1 MREQIRTY
9 LQHPWMRTVVSL
21 LAVISILAGAAMV
34 GAVPQTA
41 DASDVM
47 NVVKNGS
54 FESGFTSQPGCGM
67 VGSGWTCFT
76 NGGAAEYGF
85 YDDMWEPVVADGKH
99 SQLLEINTKGLV
111 VADADR
117 YSGIYQTVWVK
128 PGEVYKLSL
137 AGMLR
142 TTNLEGDPWRYRVEV
157 GYTHG
162 PQTDWQHVKN
172 WQDVGWDDYYERT
185 KPGGFSGF
193 MGQIK
198 AKEET
203 LTLYIRVW
211 KKWGVP
217 NEEIDVNLDAIS
229 LVGMVDPMG
238 HGSMGQGMSEKPMA
252 MPMANMQGE
261 MMAESGQAMK
271 PMGDM
276 GMSQSC
282 GGPSLLYNGSFEKGF
297 NPASIGHVGKGWG
310 SYTNGGAASYG
321 FYDDMWAPV
330 VADGK
335 HAQLIEINTKGIMP
349 ADGDRYAGIYQ
360 RIGKLKVGKAYEL
373 TVRGVLRGTGG
384 EAGDPNRWEAQVGY
398 NWGGDTNWQHVSNWE
413 GMDLGGIQ
421 KRTEPTSIGTYKVR
435 FTAHEPSMVLFL
447 QGWFKWGETNLEMD
461 LNYDELSLRACE
473 STEMKPEMK
482 PGHPDMGGGM
492 MPPMKPEHP
501 IANMCEHVVKPGDML
516 SGIAEQYG
524 TTVAA
529 LMKANNISNPNIIY
543 VGQKLVIPG
552 CEMGM
557 MPTPYMTQGMMAQDM
572 TQGMSNQNMGNE
584 MSQGGMPH
592 EQMPQ
597 QGMPMEGSMGMTA
610 PEMTNPAMQNP
621 PTQEMMH
628 RVSAGETLNGICGQY
643 GADPYE
649 VAMMNGITNANFV
662 YVGQQLRMP

>member
-54 FESGFTSQPGCGM
+54 FEGGFYSQPGCGM
-67 VGSGWTCFT
+67 VGNEWSCFT

-99 SQLLEINTKGLV
+99 SQLLEINTKGMV

-117 YSGIYQTVWVK
+117 YSGIYQTVRVK

-137 AGMLR
+137 AGMIR
-142 TTNLEGDPWRYRVEV
+142 TTNFEGDPWRYRVEV
-157 GYTHG
+157 GYTDG
-162 PQTDWQHVKN
+162 PKADWKQVKN
-172 WQDVGWDDYYERT
+172 WQDVGWDDYYPRT
-185 KPGGFSGF
+185 EPGAFSGF

-198 AKEET
+198 AKEGA

-217 NEEIDVNLDAIS
+217 YEELDVNLDAIS

-238 HGSMGQGMSEKPMA
+238 KPMP
-252 MPMANMQGE
+252 MPMQGE
-261 MMAESGQAMK
+261 MMPESGHPMQ
-271 PMGDM
+271 PMGGSMDEMKM
-276 GMSQSC
+276 GSMPQSC

-297 NPASIGHVGKGWG
+297 NPASIGYVGKGWG

-321 FYDDMWAPV
+321 FYDDMWPPV

-360 RIGKLKVGKAYEL
+360 RVGKLEVGKTYEL
-373 TVRGVLRGTGG
+373 TVRGVLRGSGG

-421 KRTEPTSIGTYKVR
+421 SRTEPTSIGTYKVR

-473 STEMKPEMK
+473 STEMKPE
-482 PGHPDMGGGM
+482 HPGGGM
-492 MPPMKPEHP
+492 KPMPPMQPEHP

-516 SGIAEQYG
+516 SAIAEQYG

-557 MPTPYMTQGMMAQDM
+557 RPTPYMAEGMMSQGMN
-572 TQGMSNQNMGNE
+572 QGMNMGNE

-597 QGMPMEGSMGMTA
+597 QGMPQSGMPMQGTMGMMA
-610 PEMTNPAMQNP
+610 PMQNP
-621 PTQEMMH
+621 PMQEMMH
-628 RVSAGETLNGICGQY
+628 RVAAGETLNGISLRY
-643 GADPYE
+643 GVDPYE